1 MLNTE
6 AKKEMVMELLLAGEL
21 NYSEIAKAVPCSRQS
36 ILDWR
41 VNPEFKE
48 EMDRRRQERKDFGSR
63 IFEAQFAW
71 SVSEY
76 MKLGKT
82 TDNAETKRKILEY
95 NIERNIGKIPTK
107 TEVSDLRADIGTD
120 GSLMD
125 NEFNKW
131 KQQGIVGRNE
141 DTVH

>member
-6 AKKEMVMELLLAGEL
+6 AKKEMVMGLLLAGEL

-41 VNPEFKE
+41 ANTEFKE

-63 IFEAQFAW
+63 IFESQFVW
-71 SVSEY
+71 CVTEY

-95 NIERNIGKIPTK
+95 GIERNLGKIPTK
-107 TEVSDLRADIGTD
+107 TEVTDTRESTGTD

-125 NEFNKW
+125 NEFVKW
-131 KQQGIVGRNE
+131 KAQANDGESNE
-141 DTVH
+141 